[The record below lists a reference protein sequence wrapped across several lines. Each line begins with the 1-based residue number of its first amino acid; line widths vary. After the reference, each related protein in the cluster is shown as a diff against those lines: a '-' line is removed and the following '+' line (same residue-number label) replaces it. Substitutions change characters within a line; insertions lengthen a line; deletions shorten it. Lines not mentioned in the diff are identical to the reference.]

1 MKRGESFGWS
11 KRARDS
17 YHGLANLSNELL
29 HRAQDSFSERNGIG
43 NEGCIQRPAL
53 LRSAQSTRNCSITAT
68 QEPRRRERVAS
79 TQAFA
84 QRRHFCEA
92 ITGDLDSPK
101 LEIPLDSPQKMGT
114 VSCGA

>member
-11 KRARDS
+11 KRARDA

-29 HRAQDSFSERNGIG
+29 YRAQDSFSKRNGIG

-53 LRSAQSTRNCSITAT
+53 RSAQSTRKCSITAT

-79 TQAFA
+79 TQDGA
-84 QRRHFCEA
+84 QWRHCVEPITARPLSTQRVA
-92 ITGDLDSPK
+92 IVPGRVY
-101 LEIPLDSPQKMGT
+101 M
-114 VSCGA
+114 